1 LELGIFFYVISG
13 LWAMAV
19 VANLIQ
25 ATRICYAIEA
35 RSGRPM
41 LKGGLPGFANVLP
54 VAFNYRV
61 AQDEETQ
68 ALRWE
73 MNKRLLM
80 VAGGFVVFFF
90 FIAVAGPTRP

>member
-1 LELGIFFYVISG
+1 MELGIFFYVICA
-13 LWAMAV
+13 LWAMTV

-41 LKGGLPGFANVLP
+41 LRNGLPGFANVIP
-54 VAFNYRV
+54 VAFNIGV

-68 ALRWE
+68 DLRWQ
-73 MNKRLLM
+73 MNKRLILIL
-80 VAGGFVVFFF
+80 GGFAVFFF
-90 FIAVAGPTRP
+90 FLRVAGPTAG